1 MAQGV
6 VKGRGDR
13 GAAISDP
20 RGPRPSGRADPG
32 RGLSKALQCKPVRPD
47 AAGGFMYAKDIM
59 RRDVVTVAP
68 CLTLTELVRVFQE
81 HAISGAPVVDADG
94 GIVGVVS
101 QTDIVGARREEA
113 SVAPPFHLEPDLT
126 VEEFG
131 MHVEESDGTRV
142 EQIMTPGAIAFE
154 EDTPVSALARAM
166 MERHIHRVLITRRGR
181 LAGIVTTM
189 DMLRV
194 AAADKSRARAGTRR
208 GPPASTRKKAA
219 KKRR

>member
-1 MAQGV
+1 M
-6 VKGRGDR
+6 
-13 GAAISDP
+13 
-20 RGPRPSGRADPG
+20 
-32 RGLSKALQCKPVRPD
+32 L
-47 AAGGFMYAKDIM
+47 AKDIM

-68 CLTLTELVRVFQE
+68 YLTLPELVRVFQE

-101 QTDIVGARREEA
+101 QTDVVGARREEA
-113 SVAPPFHLEPDLT
+113 AVAPPFHLEPDLT

-142 EQIMTPGAIAFE
+142 EQVMTPGAIAFE
-154 EDTPVSALARAM
+154 EDTPVATLARAM
-166 MERHIHRVLITRRGR
+166 LDRHIHRVLITRRGR

-194 AAADKSRARAGTRR
+194 AASAG
-208 GPPASTRKKAA
+208 ARKKKA
-219 KKRR
+219 KKRS